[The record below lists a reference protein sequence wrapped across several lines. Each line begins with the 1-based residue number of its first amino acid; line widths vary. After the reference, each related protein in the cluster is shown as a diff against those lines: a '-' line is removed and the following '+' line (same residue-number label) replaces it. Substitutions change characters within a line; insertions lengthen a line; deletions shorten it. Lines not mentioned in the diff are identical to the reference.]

1 MFIGKIIGSVVAT
14 QKTESMR
21 GSKLMMI
28 EPYVIDPKTRDRF
41 ITTSRSLVAVDIV
54 GAGEGQFVLAVQG
67 SSARMTPETKTL
79 PVDCTIIGVIDSITV
94 QRAQMPLE

>member
-1 MFIGKIIGSVVAT
+1 MFIAKIVGSLVST
-14 QKTESMR
+14 QKTGSMV

-41 ITTSRSLVAVDIV
+41 VTTGKSLVAVDIV

-67 SSARMTPETKTL
+67 SSARMTPETKSL
-79 PVDCTIIGVIDSITV
+79 PVDCTIIGVIDTV
-94 QRAQMPLE
+94 TLDRRNVPLE